1 MKETN
6 RVVCDTRTRGEA
18 DRSAVGDADKKQ
30 KIFGRIFR
38 QTKIFRFSV
47 LITLLLTVWVPYTP
61 KNDITKVPTA
71 EAASVGQLQGQLN
84 GLNGQIDALKNSLA
98 QKRNE
103 KATLENQ
110 IAVFTM
116 QIDQLNLQIQATA
129 TEIEKTK
136 TEIAETEQKIAETE
150 AELLRQKELIKESL
164 RVIYEDGRVSAVE
177 VVASSDDFS
186 EFLNR
191 SQYLQ
196 TAQEKVQQ
204 TADKIKILKEELDS
218 RRKVLEGKKSD
229 LDNMK
234 KELEGRQAD
243 LASQKAAKDALLAQ
257 TNGQEAA
264 FQTQL
269 DTVRNTFNSI
279 QSQIDAASGAMTS
292 YGNVKRGQTIGLQGN
307 TGYSFGSHLHFGVYR
322 GSQDI
327 DPQPYLDNGTF
338 SYPLVNPTITQTY
351 WGIFSHRGVGWP
363 GGIDM
368 SQYFGAPIRASA
380 DGTIILNSFMP
391 GGFGHYIIIDHGNGL
406 RTLYAHMQ

>member
-1 MKETN
+1 MLDLLFLSSRIVKLVRSQHTMKETN

-18 DRSAVGDADKKQ
+18 DRSAVRDANKKQ

-47 LITLLLTVWVPYTP
+47 LITLLLTVWVPYIP
-61 KNDITKVPTA
+61 KNDITKVPTV

-116 QIDQLNLQIQATA
+116 QIDQLNLQIHATA

-136 TEIAETEQKIAETE
+136 TEIVETEQKIAETE
-150 AELLRQKELIKESL
+150 AELLRQKELIRESL

-196 TAQEKVQQ
+196 TAQEKVQA
-204 TADKIKILKEELDS
+204 TAEKIKILK
-218 RRKVLEGKKSD
+218 
-229 LDNMK
+229 
-234 KELEGRQAD
+234 
-243 LASQKAAKDALLAQ
+243 
-257 TNGQEAA
+257 
-264 FQTQL
+264 
-269 DTVRNTFNSI
+269 
-279 QSQIDAASGAMTS
+279 
-292 YGNVKRGQTIGLQGN
+292 
-307 TGYSFGSHLHFGVYR
+307 
-322 GSQDI
+322 
-327 DPQPYLDNGTF
+327 
-338 SYPLVNPTITQTY
+338 
-351 WGIFSHRGVGWP
+351 
-363 GGIDM
+363 
-368 SQYFGAPIRASA
+368 
-380 DGTIILNSFMP
+380 
-391 GGFGHYIIIDHGNGL
+391 
-406 RTLYAHMQ
+406 